1 MILKSKK
8 KIRKIN
14 LLEYDAEN
22 YIKTENNYYKELKM
36 EINII
41 NGQNIS
47 DEEKLLNPQMHCKN
61 DKNYKLNPSL
71 DIINNS
77 NLFKYDKGLEII
89 FDKIS
94 IVFSNKEVY
103 DLTNINFDELSY
115 DGNYD
120 IFFDETNYK
129 KEKST
134 FKKLWERNIYL
145 IYKLPELN
153 NTETLNEFLYKRYS
167 AEFCEVDEGKITLV
181 TKLKN
186 LFLTDKER
194 KNFLFN
200 NK

>member
-1 MILKSKK
+1 
-8 KIRKIN
+8 
-14 LLEYDAEN
+14 
-22 YIKTENNYYKELKM
+22 M

-61 DKNYKLNPSL
+61 DKNYKLNQNL

-77 NLFKYDKGLEII
+77 NLLKYDKGLEII

-94 IVFSNKEVY
+94 IVFSNKEIY
-103 DLTNINFDELSY
+103 DLTNINFDELNY